1 MIFYK
6 KYSLEINIINKFA
19 YVVKLI
25 NNASFINYAFNQLSK
40 DPIMESLI
48 NSLGHKI
55 NPTERYNRNYALAI
69 CNLIIEQQ
77 ISFKA
82 AITIKNK
89 FKELISGLSNSDII
103 KLDNNK
109 VQSIGLSFRKVEYMK
124 NVLIFFEKNN
134 YEFENFTNKEVFE
147 KLISIKGVGK
157 WTCEMFL
164 IFVLFR
170 PDIFSFG
177 DIALINSIKKNY
189 NVNSRLQIEEIVK
202 NYKPFRSIASLILWA
217 SVESDTFYKKSIS

>member
-1 MIFYK
+1 MI
-6 KYSLEINIINKFA
+6 
-19 YVVKLI
+19 KLI
-25 NNASFINYAFNQLSK
+25 NNEAFINYAFNQLSK
-40 DPIMESLI
+40 DPVMESLI

-89 FKELISGLSNSDII
+89 FKELITGLSNSEII

-134 YEFENFTNKEVFE
+134 YEFENFTNEEVFE

-189 NVNSRLQIEEIVK
+189 NVNSRLQIEEIVN

-217 SVESDTFYKKSIS
+217 SVESDTFFKKSIS

>member
-1 MIFYK
+1 M
-6 KYSLEINIINKFA
+6 
-19 YVVKLI
+19 VKLI

-89 FKELISGLSNSDII
+89 FKELISGLSNPDII

>member
-1 MIFYK
+1 MI
-6 KYSLEINIINKFA
+6 
-19 YVVKLI
+19 KLI
-25 NNASFINYAFNQLSK
+25 NNESFINYAFNQLSK

-89 FKELISGLSNSDII
+89 FKELISGLSNPDII

-134 YEFENFTNKEVFE
+134 FEFENFTNKEVFE

-189 NVNSRLQIEEIVK
+189 NVNSRLQIEEIVN
-202 NYKPFRSIASLILWA
+202 NYKPYRSIASLILWA
-217 SVESDTFYKKSIS
+217 SVESDTFFKKSIS

>member
-1 MIFYK
+1 MLRTS
-6 KYSLEINIINKFA
+6 SLEKVFEEYN
-19 YVVKLI
+19 
-25 NNASFINYAFNQLSK
+25 INYVYHLAAKIDAKERFNSNQ
-40 DPIMESLI
+40 
-48 NSLGHKI
+48 
-55 NPTERYNRNYALAI
+55 AVAI
-69 CNLIIEQQ
+69 CNIIIEQQ

-82 AITIKNK
+82 AITIKSK
-89 FKELISGLSNSDII
+89 FKKLIGGLSNSEII
-103 KLDNNK
+103 NLDNNK

-134 YEFENFTNKEVFE
+134 HRFENASNDEVFE

-189 NVNSRLQIEEIVK
+189 NVNSRTEIEKIVN
-202 NYKPFRSIASLILWA
+202 NYKPYRSIASLILWA
-217 SVESDTFYKKSIS
+217 SVESDTFFKKSIS

>member
-1 MIFYK
+1 MI
-6 KYSLEINIINKFA
+6 
-19 YVVKLI
+19 KLI
-25 NNASFINYAFNQLSK
+25 NNESFINYAFNQLSK

-89 FKELISGLSNSDII
+89 FKELISGLSNPDII

-189 NVNSRLQIEEIVK
+189 NVNSRLQIEEIVN
-202 NYKPFRSIASLILWA
+202 NYKPYRSIASLILWA
-217 SVESDTFYKKSIS
+217 SVESDTFFKKSIS

>member
-1 MIFYK
+1 M
-6 KYSLEINIINKFA
+6 KF
-19 YVVKLI
+19 
-25 NNASFINYAFNQLSK
+25 FINSFGDEIDAL
-40 DPIMESLI
+40 D
-48 NSLGHKI
+48 
-55 NPTERYNRNYALAI
+55 RYNDNFAIAL

-82 AITIKNK
+82 AITIKSK
-89 FKELISGLSNSDII
+89 FKKLIDGLSNSEILN
-103 KLDNNK
+103 LDNNK

-134 YEFENFTNKEVFE
+134 DRYENSSNDEVFE

-189 NVNSRLQIEEIVK
+189 NVNSRTEIEKIVN
-202 NYKPFRSIASLILWA
+202 NYKPYRSIASLILWA
-217 SVESDTFYKKSIS
+217 SVESDTFFKKSIS

>member
-1 MIFYK
+1 MI
-6 KYSLEINIINKFA
+6 
-19 YVVKLI
+19 KLI
-25 NNASFINYAFNQLSK
+25 NNKSFINYAFNQLSK

-189 NVNSRLQIEEIVK
+189 NVNSRLQIEEIVN
-202 NYKPFRSIASLILWA
+202 NYKPYRSIASLILWA
-217 SVESDTFYKKSIS
+217 SVESDTFFKKSIS

>member
-1 MIFYK
+1 MI
-6 KYSLEINIINKFA
+6 
-19 YVVKLI
+19 KLI
-25 NNASFINYAFNQLSK
+25 NNEAFINYAFNQLSK
-40 DPIMESLI
+40 DPVMESLI

-89 FKELISGLSNSDII
+89 FKELIIGLSNPDII

-189 NVNSRLQIEEIVK
+189 NVNSRLQIEEIVN
-202 NYKPFRSIASLILWA
+202 NYKPYRSIASLILWA
-217 SVESDTFYKKSIS
+217 SIESDTFFKKSIS

>member
-1 MIFYK
+1 M
-6 KYSLEINIINKFA
+6 
-19 YVVKLI
+19 
-25 NNASFINYAFNQLSK
+25 
-40 DPIMESLI
+40 
-48 NSLGHKI
+48 
-55 NPTERYNRNYALAI
+55 
-69 CNLIIEQQ
+69 
-77 ISFKA
+77 
-82 AITIKNK
+82 
-89 FKELISGLSNSDII
+89 
-103 KLDNNK
+103 
-109 VQSIGLSFRKVEYMK
+109 
-124 NVLIFFEKNN
+124 
-134 YEFENFTNKEVFE
+134 
-147 KLISIKGVGK
+147 ISIKGVGK

>member
-1 MIFYK
+1 M
-6 KYSLEINIINKFA
+6 
-19 YVVKLI
+19 VKLI

-40 DPIMESLI
+40 DPIMKSLI

-217 SVESDTFYKKSIS
+217 SVESDTFYKKSSS

>member
-1 MIFYK
+1 M
-6 KYSLEINIINKFA
+6 
-19 YVVKLI
+19 VKLI

-48 NSLGHKI
+48 NLLGDKI

>member
-1 MIFYK
+1 MI
-6 KYSLEINIINKFA
+6 
-19 YVVKLI
+19 KLI
-25 NNASFINYAFNQLSK
+25 NNESFINYAFNQLSK

-89 FKELISGLSNSDII
+89 FKELIIGLSNPDII

-189 NVNSRLQIEEIVK
+189 NVNSRTEIEKIVN
-202 NYKPFRSIASLILWA
+202 NYKPYRSIASLILWA
-217 SVESDTFYKKSIS
+217 SVESDTFFKKPIS

>member
-1 MIFYK
+1 MI
-6 KYSLEINIINKFA
+6 
-19 YVVKLI
+19 KLI
-25 NNASFINYAFNQLSK
+25 NNESFINYAFNQLSK

-89 FKELISGLSNSDII
+89 FKELITGLSNSDII

-189 NVNSRLQIEEIVK
+189 NVNSRLQIEEIVN
-202 NYKPFRSIASLILWA
+202 NYKPCRSIASLILWA
-217 SVESDTFYKKSIS
+217 SVESDTFFKKSIS